1 MLKVLNYNTKTFP
14 EGCGSVCGYTGDVKR
29 FEEVQLSG
37 HNENG
42 DVIELHLRNWNARI
56 AQHEVTDKFH
66 SIFTQSFYEYV
77 IQCLFSFFK
86 FSG

>member
-37 HNENG
+37 FNENG
-42 DVIELHLRNWNARI
+42 DAIEIHLRNWNARI
-56 AQHEVTDKFH
+56 AQHEVIDGFH
-66 SIFTQSFYEYV
+66 SSSFSQPKLG
-77 IQCLFSFFK
+77 I
-86 FSG
+86 

>member
-37 HNENG
+37 YNEKG
-42 DVIELHLRNWNARI
+42 DAIEMNLRNWNARI
-56 AQHEVTDKFH
+56 AQHEVICF
-66 SIFTQSFYEYV
+66 F
-77 IQCLFSFFK
+77 LFLFAN
-86 FSG
+86 

>member
-1 MLKVLNYNTKTFP
+1 MFLHCIFKTVINPVLTILTYNTKTFP

-37 HNENG
+37 YNEHG

-56 AQHEVTDKFH
+56 AQHEVSHGFR
-66 SIFTQSFYEYV
+66 FV
-77 IQCLFSFFK
+77 
-86 FSG
+86 